1 MGTKKPSPKTGPLAA
16 ICRDRREA
24 ARAAAALRR
33 AGVDPRRISI
43 VANELPDSDDSAWVT
58 LGCLNA
64 IGAGLEGLGLP
75 REEIGRCRR
84 ALRDDGIIVV
94 VQGAPEGRP

>member
-1 MGTKKPSPKTGPLAA
+1 MGTKTAAGKAGPLAA

-43 VANELPDSDDSAWVT
+43 VANELPDSDASSWVT

-75 REEIGRCRR
+75 KAELGRCRR
-84 ALRDDGIIVV
+84 ALRDDGILVV
-94 VQGAPEGRP
+94 VQGRPEERT